1 MSADEIR
8 INTARN
14 GRRFAFVGDYTV
26 REGEG
31 VTTVTR
37 DIDGD
42 EVRLAT
48 LPSFD
53 TALAL
58 VQGAKA

>member
-1 MSADEIR
+1 MDTAEIR
-8 INTARN
+8 INTDRN
-14 GRRFAFVGDYTV
+14 SRRFAFVGDYIV

-31 VTTVTR
+31 MTTVTR

-48 LPSFD
+48 LASFD
-53 TALAL
+53 TALAWA
-58 VQGAKA
+58 QEAKA